1 MNRRSVP
8 LGERGLPGDAGQVAL
23 PSSPAVAGALQGA
36 ERGSTTSAVG
46 TRAAKGALWTLG
58 GYAAGSFLRLAANV
72 LLSRLLFP
80 EAFGLMAVVN
90 AVVLGLSL
98 ASDVGLGQAIIQSER
113 GEDPRFLRTGFTI
126 QIARRLGLGLL
137 CMALAAPV
145 ASLYASTGPMA
156 AELTRIL
163 PLIGLSIMVDGFI
176 SMRAFLCRRRLTLGR
191 LTLVDL
197 AAQVFALV
205 VMVVWAVVSPSVWA
219 LVAGNVAKSVAWVV
233 LSHVALDGP
242 RDRLGWDPSAARAM
256 FSFGKWILISTLLGF
271 LAGQA
276 DRLVLAKLIGDLGAL
291 GVYGIAAT
299 LAAVPSEAFSKLA
312 SAVIFPVLSRLKSDE
327 AELRRA
333 GQRVRAPILLG
344 CGAIVSALLAG
355 GGTTIIEV
363 LYDDRYAAAGWML
376 RALTVGAWF
385 RTLDAVQGSTL
396 LALGRTRSLAGSN
409 AVRAA
414 GTFVLAGSGW
424 AIAGLPGAILGLV
437 AADAAKYIATATL
450 LGSVG
455 GKRAWTD
462 DLGPTLRVV
471 LSSLLG
477 WFVSRLPGG
486 ISDGFAGALG
496 ALVALACWAPLAWGW
511 YAKRRDGGLREEA
524 RPEAA
529 GARGP
534 EEQLDGHRA
543 G

>member
-1 MNRRSVP
+1 MP
-8 LGERGLPGDAGQVAL
+8 LGERGLLSDDVGQVAV
-23 PSSPAVAGALQGA
+23 PSSPAVAAG
-36 ERGSTTSAVG
+36 TSAVG
-46 TRAAKGALWTLG
+46 TRAARGAVWTLG
-58 GYAAGSFLRLAANV
+58 GYAAGSSLRLAANV
-72 LLSRLLFP
+72 LLTRLLFP

-113 GEDPRFLRTGFTI
+113 GADPRFLRTAFTL

-137 CMALAAPV
+137 CIALASPV
-145 ASLYASTGPMA
+145 ASLYASSGPMA
-156 AELTRIL
+156 LELTRIL
-163 PLIGLSIMVDGFI
+163 PLVGLSIMVDGFI
-176 SMRAFLCRRRLTLGR
+176 SMRAFLCRRQLTLGR
-191 LTLVDL
+191 LTVVDL
-197 AAQVFALV
+197 SAQVASLV
-205 VMVVWAVVSPSVWA
+205 VMISWALVSPTVWA
-219 LVAGNVAKSVAWVV
+219 LVAGTVAKSLTWVV
-233 LSHVALDGP
+233 LSHLALAGP
-242 RDRLGWDPSAARAM
+242 RDRLGWDPTAARAM
-256 FSFGKWILISTLLGF
+256 FSFGKWILVSTLLGF

-276 DRLVLAKLIGDLGAL
+276 DRLVLAKLVPLGVL

-299 LAAVPSEAFSKLA
+299 LAAVPSEAFAKLA
-312 SAVIFPVLSRLKSDE
+312 SAVVFPVLSRLKGDE

-333 GQRVRAPILLG
+333 SQRVRAPILLG

-355 GGTTIIEV
+355 GGTAIIEV

-376 RALTVGAWF
+376 RALAAGAWF
-385 RTLDAVQGSTL
+385 KTLDAVQGATL

-414 GTFVLAGSGW
+414 GTFVFAGSGW
-424 AIAGLPGAILGLV
+424 AVAGFPGAILGLV
-437 AADAAKYIATATL
+437 SADAAKYIATATL
-450 LGSVG
+450 LGTVG

-471 LSSLLG
+471 FSALLG
-477 WFVSRLPGG
+477 WSVSRLPGG

-496 ALVALACWAPLAWGW
+496 ALVALACWAPLGWSW
-511 YAKRRDGGLREEA
+511 YAKRRTGGLHEEDRREA
-524 RPEAA
+524 S
-529 GARGP
+529 GAQRRP

>member
-8 LGERGLPGDAGQVAL
+8 LGARGLLPGDAGQPVEPSATPLAPAL
-23 PSSPAVAGALQGA
+23 GA
-36 ERGSTTSAVG
+36 ERGAASAVG
-46 TRAAKGALWTLG
+46 TRAARGALWTLG
-58 GYAAGSFLRLAANV
+58 GYAAGSGLRLAGNV

-113 GEDPRFLRTGFTI
+113 GEDPKFLRTGFTI
-126 QIARRLGLGLL
+126 QILRRLGLGLL
-137 CMALAAPV
+137 CMALAGPV
-145 ASLYASTGPMA
+145 ADLYASSGPMA
-156 AELTRIL
+156 LELTKIL

-191 LTLVDL
+191 LTAVDL
-197 AAQVFALV
+197 ASQVAALV
-205 VMVVWAVVSPSVWA
+205 VMIGWAVVSPTVWA
-219 LVAGNVAKSVAWVV
+219 LVAGNVAKSAAWVL
-233 LSHVALDGP
+233 LSHLALDGP

-256 FSFGKWILISTLLGF
+256 FSFGKWILVSTLLGF

-276 DRLVLAKLIGDLGAL
+276 DRLVLAKLVPLGVL

-299 LAAVPSEAFSKLA
+299 LAAVPSEAFTKLA

-333 GQRVRAPILLG
+333 SQRVRAPIVLG

-376 RALTVGAWF
+376 RALAVGAWF
-385 RTLDAVQGSTL
+385 KTLDAVQGATL

-424 AIAGLPGAILGLV
+424 AVAGFPGAILGLV
-437 AADAAKYIATATL
+437 AADAAKYIATAAL

-455 GKRAWTD
+455 GTRAWTV
-462 DLGPTLRVV
+462 DLGPTLRVA
-471 LSSLLG
+471 LTAGLG

-511 YAKRRDGGLREEA
+511 YAKRRDGGSREEA
-524 RPEAA
+524 RTEPA

-534 EEQLDGHRA
+534 EEQLDGLRA